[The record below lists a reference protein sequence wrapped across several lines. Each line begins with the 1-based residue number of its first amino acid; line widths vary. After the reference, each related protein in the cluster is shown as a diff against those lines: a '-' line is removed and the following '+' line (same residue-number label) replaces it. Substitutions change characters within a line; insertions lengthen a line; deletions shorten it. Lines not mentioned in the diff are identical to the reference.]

1 MSAPTRAPS
10 TLRRRHRAA
19 VAVALLLIAPVAGAQ
34 TKTSVRASGM
44 SAAYTA
50 VADGVEASRWN
61 PANLGFHDAPRLGIE
76 ILSSRAGIANNGI
89 DLGLYNRSMGA
100 HLDDQ
105 HKSDILAAIPAGG
118 LDTEATAGAS
128 ALGVQVGRLALSF
141 GGEAS
146 AWSRLPHEVFQ
157 LVLLGNA
164 EADSLDFSDADGEAI
179 SFASARLSAATTVGP
194 TPVGT
199 VHLGIT
205 LRYLRGLAYGRLEQ
219 VQGSLITRSDGLR
232 GEAEAQLTTAGAGSG
247 MGFDL
252 GVAAELDHRW
262 RAGLVLEN
270 AYARI
275 RFDQDLERRIYV
287 AHADTL
293 DLVTLEETDDPD
305 SLVSSEERVE
315 ALDPFDVDL
324 PRVLRLGL
332 ARHGESSVLALEYR
346 QGFSQ
351 RASST
356 TTPFFAAGGEWRPLG
371 WLPLRMGLSAG
382 GREGRSAS
390 VGVGARI
397 GSFRLDLAAATVGR
411 WWPGNPR
418 GVVLGVGTGL
428 SF

>member
-1 MSAPTRAPS
+1 MNGGSLAIRTLGGLFVLISAVG
-10 TLRRRHRAA
+10 L
-19 VAVALLLIAPVAGAQ
+19 VALPASAQ
-34 TKTSVRASGM
+34 TKPSVRASGM

-50 VADGVEASRWN
+50 VADGVEATRWN
-61 PANLGFHDAPRLGIE
+61 PANLGFPGAPRLGIE
-76 ILSSRAGIANNGI
+76 ILSSRASIANNGI
-89 DLGLYNRSMGA
+89 GLGLYNRTMGA
-100 HLDDQ
+100 HLDDE
-105 HKSDILAAIPAGG
+105 HKSDILAAIPSGG
-118 LDTEATAGAS
+118 LDSEATAGAS
-128 ALGVQVGRLALSF
+128 ALGVQYGRVAVSLN
-141 GGEAS
+141 GEAA

-179 SFASARLSAATTVGP
+179 SFASARLSAATTLGP
-194 TPVGT
+194 SPLGT
-199 VHLGIT
+199 VHAGIT
-205 LRYLRGLAYGRLEQ
+205 LRYLKGLAYGRLEQ
-219 VQGSLITRSDGLR
+219 VHGSLLTRSDGLR
-232 GEAEAQLTTAGAGSG
+232 GEAEAQLTTAGAGTG

-252 GVAAELDHRW
+252 GLAAELDHRW

-287 AHADTL
+287 ASSDTL
-293 DLVTLEETDDPD
+293 DLVTLEETGDAD
-305 SLVSSEERVE
+305 SLLTSEERIE

-332 ARHGESSVLALEYR
+332 ARHGERTVLALEYR

-351 RASST
+351 RAAST
-356 TTPFFAAGGEWRPLG
+356 TTPYVAVGGEWRPWG
-371 WLPLRMGLSAG
+371 WLPLRMGLAGG

-397 GSFRLDLAAATVGR
+397 GSFHLDLAAATVGR
-411 WWPGNPR
+411 WWPSDPR
-418 GVVLGVGTGL
+418 GVALGLGTGL